1 MKSKIRYHTARYKGV
16 EHTLHTKGWR
26 MLIGK
31 SQTFVYNRL
40 KLADETNQ
48 VNPMQFVVD
57 EHMKMLEGAKPKYKR
72 ERAASRMPARDS
84 MRASKE
90 AKFIEAN
97 IHLVDNFLYP
107 LKAKQTEK
115 REHICQI

>member
-1 MKSKIRYHTARYKGV
+1 MKSKIRYHTARYKGQ

-40 KLADETNQ
+40 KVADETNQ
-48 VNPMQFVVD
+48 ENPMQFVVD

-72 ERAASRMPARDS
+72 ERAASRMPSIDS
-84 MRASKE
+84 TRMKKE
-90 AKFIEAN
+90 ERFKESITY
-97 IHLVDNFLYP
+97 LVDNFLYP
-107 LKAKQTEK
+107 VSVKQQIR
-115 REHICQI
+115 REHVRFD

>member
-1 MKSKIRYHTARYKGV
+1 MKSKIRYHTARYEGV

-40 KLADETNQ
+40 KVADETNQ
-48 VNPMQFVVD
+48 ENPMQFVVD

-72 ERAASRMPARDS
+72 ERAASRMPSIDATR
-84 MRASKE
+84 MKKE
-90 AKFIEAN
+90 ERVKQSITY
-97 IHLVDNFLYP
+97 LVDDFLYP

-115 REHICQI
+115 REHVCQI